1 MRRAPITGVSF
12 PDQGERRFTVF
23 ATALSVLAVGASL
36 PFLITARHLLA
47 ASAMPLACFGLFIAL
62 SWFLSF
68 SLFPRASLSI
78 SLDMTYMLTAL
89 SVLPPPLPLAVALLG
104 GIAGAI
110 LRRLD
115 PECEREASWAGAAL
129 NTGSLV
135 LAAWAGQ
142 WAAHTLATEWPVSE
156 ATWGTVGTI
165 ATLYAVYSLTN
176 LAVMVTA
183 VALKGEPVF
192 PYIGHYLR
200 FLPTLEVYAIP
211 LALGLALLYAA
222 SGVGGFAPLGGTILF
237 AAALLK
243 KLTRARTE
251 LSRALEQVQSRT
263 RELKTINTI
272 GREISSSLD
281 PQVVFARIA
290 FHLTRI
296 LDAPYVILSLRQRGA
311 IETYVEF
318 VARDGRVQPR
328 PERPLGEG
336 FTHWVV
342 EAKRPLMLT
351 DLRAER
357 DSLPCAPVVLDPEV
371 RAILAAPLPVEH
383 GNEAIGL
390 LCVQSPRVGA
400 YGVEHVSVL
409 TTVAQQ
415 AAVAIDNARNYQ
427 LATVDQLTHLYLR
440 DFFKRKLQEEQA
452 RAQRYGSG
460 FAVVMVDLDRFKQI
474 NDRLGHLAGDRYLQK
489 VGAVVRD
496 TMRAADIPCRWGGEE
511 FAVLLPE
518 TDREGARSISER
530 LQARIGGLRTMIGD
544 AVVQTTVSVGIAI
557 YPQDTVDGSLEVLL
571 ERADKA
577 LYAAKQAGRDR
588 IVVADQLPPRPEKA
602 A

>member
-1 MRRAPITGVSF
+1 MGRVPEAGAHILDQGVRRFAIYAIGLGVVSTGV
-12 PDQGERRFTVF
+12 
-23 ATALSVLAVGASL
+23 SL
-36 PFLITARHLLA
+36 PFLVSGRHELA
-47 ASAMPLACFGLFIAL
+47 ASAVPLSCFVAFIAL
-62 SWFLSF
+62 SWFFSF
-68 SLFPRASLSI
+68 SLFPKASLSI

-89 SVLPPPLPLAVALLG
+89 AVLPPPLPVSVALFG
-104 GIAGAI
+104 GLAGAL
-110 LRRLD
+110 LRRVD
-115 PECEREASWAGAAL
+115 PDCDRQEYVAGAAL

-142 WAAHTLATEWPVSE
+142 WAAANLVPEWPVSE
-156 ATWGTVGTI
+156 ASWGTVGTI
-165 ATLYAVYSLTN
+165 ATLYAIYGLTN

-183 VALKGEPVF
+183 VALKGEPVL

-222 SGVGGFAPLGGTILF
+222 SGVGGFAPLGGTILI
-237 AAALLK
+237 ASALLK
-243 KLTRARTE
+243 KLNRARSE

-263 RELKTINTI
+263 RELKTVNTI

-296 LDAPYVILSLRQRGA
+296 LDAPYLILTLRQRGA

-336 FTHWVV
+336 FTHWIV

-351 DLRAER
+351 DLRQEK
-357 DSLPCAPVVLDPEV
+357 DSLPCSPVVLDPEV

-383 GNEAIGL
+383 GNEAIGV
-390 LCVQSPRVGA
+390 LCVQSPRIGA

-511 FAVLLPE
+511 FSVLLPE
-518 TDREGARSISER
+518 TDRDGARSIAER

-557 YPQDTVDGSLEVLL
+557 YPQDTVDGSLDYLL
-571 ERADKA
+571 ERADRA

-588 IVVADQLPPRPEKA
+588 IVVADELPPRPEKA

>member
-1 MRRAPITGVSF
+1 MGRVPETGAHILDHGARRFAIYAIGLGMVSTGV
-12 PDQGERRFTVF
+12 
-23 ATALSVLAVGASL
+23 SL
-36 PFLITARHLLA
+36 PFLVSGRHELA
-47 ASAMPLACFGLFIAL
+47 AAVVPLFCFVAFIAL
-62 SWFLSF
+62 SWFFSF
-68 SLFPRASLSI
+68 SLFPKASLSI

-89 SVLPPPLPLAVALLG
+89 AVLPPPLPVAVALFG
-104 GIAGAI
+104 GLAGAL
-110 LRRLD
+110 LRRVD
-115 PECEREASWAGAAL
+115 PDCDRHEYVAGAAL

-142 WAAHTLATEWPVSE
+142 WAAANLVPEWPVSE
-156 ATWGTVGTI
+156 ASWGTVGTI
-165 ATLYAVYSLTN
+165 ATLYAIYGLTN

-183 VALKGEPVF
+183 VALKGEPVL

-222 SGVGGFAPLGGTILF
+222 SGVAGFAPLGGTILF
-237 AAALLK
+237 ASALLK
-243 KLTRARTE
+243 KLSRARSE

-263 RELKTINTI
+263 RELKTVNTI

-296 LDAPYVILSLRQRGA
+296 LDAPYLILSLRQRGA

-328 PERPLGEG
+328 QERPLGEG
-336 FTHWVV
+336 FTHWMV

-351 DLRAER
+351 DLHVER

-383 GNEAIGL
+383 GNEAIGV

-511 FAVLLPE
+511 FSVLLPE
-518 TDREGARSISER
+518 TDRDGARSIAER

-557 YPQDTVDGSLEVLL
+557 YPQDTVDGSLDYLL
-571 ERADKA
+571 ERADRA

-588 IVVADQLPPRPEKA
+588 IVVADELPPRPEKA

>member
-1 MRRAPITGVSF
+1 MGRAPEPGAHNLD
-12 PDQGERRFTVF
+12 PGARRFAIF
-23 ATALSVLAVGASL
+23 AIALGVVAVVSSL
-36 PFLITARHLLA
+36 SLLVPAHEALA
-47 ASAMPLACFGLFIAL
+47 AEALPLALFAAFIAL
-62 SWFLSF
+62 SWFFSF
-68 SLFPRASLSI
+68 SLFPKAQLSI

-89 SVLPPPLPLAVALLG
+89 AVLPPPLPVAVALLG
-104 GIAGAI
+104 GIAGAL

-115 PECEREASWAGAAL
+115 REFDRAEFVPSTAL

-142 WAAHTLATEWPVSE
+142 WATGRLVPEWPVTGVS
-156 ATWGTVGTI
+156 WGTVGTI
-165 ATLYAVYSLTN
+165 ATLYAVYCIAN
-176 LAVMVTA
+176 LAVMGLA
-183 VALKGEPVF
+183 VALKGERVL
-192 PYIGHYLR
+192 PYVWHYLR

-211 LALGLALLYAA
+211 LSLGLALLYAA
-222 SGVGGFAPLGGTILF
+222 SGAAGFAPLGGTILI

-243 KLTRARTE
+243 KLNRARSE

-263 RELKTINTI
+263 RELKTVNTI

-281 PQVVFARIA
+281 PQIVFSKIA
-290 FHLTRI
+290 FHLSRI
-296 LDAPYVILSLRQRGA
+296 LDAPFLILSLRQRGA

-328 PERPLGEG
+328 QERPLGEG
-336 FTHWVV
+336 FTHWIV
-342 EAKRPLMLT
+342 EAKRPLMLA
-351 DLRAER
+351 DLNAEK

-371 RAILAAPLPVEH
+371 RSILAAPLPVEH
-383 GNEAIGL
+383 GQEAIGM
-390 LCVQSPRVGA
+390 LCVQSPRPTA

-440 DFFKRKLQEEQA
+440 DFFRRKLQEERA

-474 NDRLGHLAGDRYLQK
+474 NDRLGHLAGDRYLHK

-518 TDREGARSISER
+518 TDRDGAHSIAER
-530 LQARIGGLRTMIGD
+530 LQARIGSLRTMIGD
-544 AVVQTTVSVGIAI
+544 AVVQTTVSAGIAI
-557 YPQDTVDGSLEVLL
+557 YPQDTVDGSLDVLL

-588 IVVADQLPPRPEKA
+588 IVTADQLPPRPEKA

>member
-1 MRRAPITGVSF
+1 MGRT
-12 PDQGERRFTVF
+12 QGPGGHILDDGAHRFAIF
-23 ATALSVLAVGASL
+23 AIGLGIVAIGFAL
-36 PFLITARHLLA
+36 PFLVPERHALLDA
-47 ASAMPLACFGLFIAL
+47 AVPLLCFASFIAL
-62 SWFLSF
+62 SWFFSF
-68 SLFPRASLSI
+68 SLFPRARLSI

-89 SVLPPPLPLAVALLG
+89 AVLPPPLPLAVALCG
-104 GIAGAI
+104 GIGGAL
-110 LRRLD
+110 LRKFD
-115 PECEREASWAGAAL
+115 PGGDREEFLAGAAL

-135 LAAWAGQ
+135 LAACAGQ
-142 WAAHTLATEWPVSE
+142 WAARTLVPAWPVNE
-156 ATWGTVGTI
+156 ASWGAVGTI

-183 VALKGEPVF
+183 VALKGDPVL
-192 PYIGHYLR
+192 PYVGGYLR
-200 FLPTLEVYAIP
+200 YLPTLEVYAIP

-222 SGVGGFAPLGGTILF
+222 SGLGGFAPLGGTILF
-237 AAALLK
+237 ASALLK
-243 KLTRARTE
+243 KLNRARSE

-263 RELKTINTI
+263 RELKTVNTI

-296 LDAPYVILSLRQRGA
+296 LDAPYLILSLRQRGA

-342 EAKRPLMLT
+342 EARRPLMLA
-351 DLRAER
+351 DLQAEK

-383 GNEAIGL
+383 GNEAIGV

-489 VGAVVRD
+489 VGSVVRD

-518 TDREGARSISER
+518 TDRDGARSIAER
-530 LQARIGGLRTMIGD
+530 LQARIGALRMMIGD
-544 AVVQTTVSVGIAI
+544 AVVQTTVSAGIAC
-557 YPQDTVDGSLEVLL
+557 YPHDTEDGSLDLLL

-588 IVVADQLPPRPEKA
+588 IVVVDELPPRPEKA

>member
-1 MRRAPITGVSF
+1 MGEAPGSGAHIQDRGA
-12 PDQGERRFTVF
+12 RRFAIF
-23 ATALSVLAVGASL
+23 AIALGVVAVAASL
-36 PFLITARHLLA
+36 TLLIPAHRA
-47 ASAMPLACFGLFIAL
+47 IRAEAVPLAIFAACIAL
-62 SWFLSF
+62 SWFFSF
-68 SLFPRASLSI
+68 SLFPKARLSI

-89 SVLPPPLPLAVALLG
+89 AVLAPPLPLAVALAGGVLG
-104 GIAGAI
+104 AV

-115 PECEREASWAGAAL
+115 PECDPEEFVPAAAL
-129 NTGSLV
+129 NTGCLV
-135 LAAWAGQ
+135 LAAWACQ
-142 WAAHTLATEWPVSE
+142 WAAIHLAPEWPVSGVS
-156 ATWGTVGTI
+156 WGTVGTI
-165 ATLYAVYSLTN
+165 ATLYAVYCVTN
-176 LAVMVTA
+176 LAVMGVA
-183 VALKGEPVF
+183 VALKGDPF
-192 PYIGHYLR
+192 LPYVWHYLR

-211 LALGLALLYAA
+211 LSLGLALLFASSGAA
-222 SGVGGFAPLGGTILF
+222 GFAPLGGTILI

-243 KLTRARTE
+243 KLNRARSE

-263 RELKTINTI
+263 RELKTVNTI

-281 PQVVFARIA
+281 PQVVFSRIA
-290 FHLTRI
+290 FQLTRI
-296 LDAPYVILSLRQRGA
+296 LDAPFLILSLRQRGA

-328 PERPLGEG
+328 QERPLGEG
-336 FTHWVV
+336 FTHWIV

-357 DSLPCAPVVLDPEV
+357 DSLPCSPVVLDEEV
-371 RAILAAPLPVEH
+371 RSILAAPLLTEH
-383 GNEAIGL
+383 GQEAIGV
-390 LCVQSPRVGA
+390 LCVQSPRAGA

-440 DFFKRKLQEEQA
+440 DFFRRKLQEEQA

-489 VGAVVRD
+489 VGGVVRD

-518 TDREGARSISER
+518 TDLEGARSIAER
-530 LQARIGGLRTMIGD
+530 LQARISALRTMIGD
-544 AVVQTTVSVGIAI
+544 SVVQTTVSAGIAC
-557 YPQDTVDGSLEVLL
+557 YPQDTVDGSLDVLL

-588 IVVADQLPPRPEKA
+588 IVAADQLPPRPEKA

>member
-1 MRRAPITGVSF
+1 MGQAPGPGV
-12 PDQGERRFTVF
+12 DTVDRDERRFSIF
-23 ATALSVLAVGASL
+23 AILLGVVAITASLPLLILARHAIRAEALSVAI
-36 PFLITARHLLA
+36 FA
-47 ASAMPLACFGLFIAL
+47 AFIAL
-62 SWFLSF
+62 AWYFSF
-68 SLFPRASLSI
+68 SLFPRARLSI

-89 SVLPPPLPLAVALLG
+89 AVLPPPLPLAVALVG
-104 GIAGAI
+104 GIAGAA
-110 LRRLD
+110 LRWVD
-115 PECEREASWAGAAL
+115 PECDRHDFVPAAAL
-129 NTGSLV
+129 NTGSLI

-142 WAAHTLATEWPVSE
+142 WAAIRLAPEWPVRGVS
-156 ATWGTVGTI
+156 WGTVGTI
-165 ATLYAVYSLTN
+165 ASLYAVYCVTN
-176 LAVMVTA
+176 LAVMGLA
-183 VALKGEPVF
+183 VALKGEPVL
-192 PYIGHYLR
+192 PYVWHYLR

-211 LALGLALLYAA
+211 LSLGLALLFASSGAA
-222 SGVGGFAPLGGTILF
+222 GFAPLGGTILF

-243 KLTRARTE
+243 KLNRARFE
-251 LSRALEQVQSRT
+251 LSRALEQLQSRT
-263 RELKTINTI
+263 RELKTVNTI
-272 GREISSSLD
+272 GKEISSSLD
-281 PQVVFARIA
+281 PQVVFSRIA
-290 FHLTRI
+290 FQLTRI
-296 LDAPYVILSLRQRGA
+296 LDAPYLILSLRQRGA

-336 FTHWVV
+336 FTHWIV

-351 DLRAER
+351 DLHAER
-357 DSLPCAPVVLDPEV
+357 DSLPCSPVVLDEEV
-371 RAILAAPLPVEH
+371 RAILAAPLLTDH
-383 GNEAIGL
+383 GQEAIGV
-390 LCVQSPRVGA
+390 LCVQSPRTGA

-440 DFFKRKLQEEQA
+440 DFFRRKLQEEQA

-474 NDRLGHLAGDRYLQK
+474 NDRLGHLAGDRYLHK

-518 TDREGARSISER
+518 TDLEGARAIAER
-530 LQARIGGLRTMIGD
+530 LQARIGALRTMIGD
-544 AVVQTTVSVGIAI
+544 AVVQTTVSAGIAI
-557 YPQDTVDGSLEVLL
+557 YPNDTVDGSLDVLL

-588 IVVADQLPPRPEKA
+588 IVAAHQLPPRPEA